1 MKRYFIPRSK
11 TIGNTGLP
19 TMVHHWEY
27 GRKLKCFFK
36 DGISWKSEYTLRE
49 LLKIEK
55 PIEVKMDG
63 GVK

>member
-1 MKRYFIPRSK
+1 
-11 TIGNTGLP
+11 
-19 TMVHHWEY
+19 MVHHWEH
-27 GRKLKCFFK
+27 GRELKCFFK
-36 DGISWKSEYTLRE
+36 DGFSWKSEYTLRE